1 MSWQAKGAGSGW
13 SGGGGGP
20 SLSFGPGMTP
30 FGKQLVIVLAVC
42 YGVQLFLQYW
52 LGLKGV
58 VESLMLWPL
67 GSGHFAPWQF
77 FTHPFVHTGDP
88 LSFVLMLLA
97 LYFFASTLERYLGT
111 GRFQTFLV
119 ASTVGAGLAGWLV
132 CSAFGFVPGATA
144 PPAGAFGVLPF
155 SGFGVPVIACVA
167 AFGWLQPRAQIL
179 LMFIIPIP
187 AIYIT
192 YVTIGGQVVGLLMAQ
207 PWSVYYLAGIG
218 LIYLVVQRGVRLPDL
233 RRQWLLVKQRQV
245 QKKLTKLQ
253 VIQGGKSD
261 KPADR
266 PNGDPRKPTVH

>member
-1 MSWQAKGAGSGW
+1 MSWQAKGGGSGW

-20 SLSFGPGMTP
+20 GLSFGPGITP
-30 FGKQLVIVLAVC
+30 FGKQVCIALAVC
-42 YGVQLFLQYW
+42 FGLELFLRYW
-52 LGLKGV
+52 LGLGKV
-58 VESLMLWPL
+58 VDSLMLWPL
-67 GSGHFAPWQF
+67 TSGRFAPWQF
-77 FTHPFVHTGDP
+77 VTHPFVYAGDP

-111 GRFQTFLV
+111 GRFQTFLL
-119 ASTVGAGLAGWLV
+119 ASTVGAGLVGWLV
-132 CSAFGFVPGATA
+132 CSALGYMPGAAGT
-144 PPAGAFGVLPF
+144 PAKAFGLQPF

-179 LMFIIPIP
+179 LMFILPIP

-192 YVTIGGQVVGLLMAQ
+192 YLTIGGQVVGLLTAQ

-218 LIYLVVQRGVRLPDL
+218 LIYAVVQRGVRLPDL
-233 RRQWLLVKQRQV
+233 RRQWLVVKQRQV

-253 VIQGGKSD
+253 VIDGGKAG
-261 KPADR
+261 KPPDR